1 MSELNKLLEI
11 ITEVKNE
18 MEKIDPSIKERLDYL
33 NESLSE
39 SGDIIARREEFDR
52 FMPRTSLKEAE
63 ERAKEGATRTYT
75 IHEIPLIPISEL
87 GWANNEDG
95 AEGETQRSV
104 LENWLKGIE
113 GNDFQD
119 KLNNVTIRMKEGFGD
134 IPKSGDLKEYI
145 REVMSYLV
153 FLKTLTMAI
162 TNFNPSAA
170 GFNFEAFL
178 SALMGGEQIAAQGAK
193 TIADFTAQ
201 INGETVPVSL
211 KLYTKLKVGGSFFDL
226 SNDLISPKDAWSS
239 WASNPVYEGGAMR
252 YVVCDK
258 QFEEGVKG
266 DPLTKKGNVNFY
278 QFDISRANLFELF
291 AAAGKKTQGVI
302 TSERGFMERL
312 AAWDQRGR
320 PGTAPFVGI
329 KDKEGNVVALPAK
342 SAKGDPNELADKF
355 AEYLVARAAPVWVE
369 SGLTA
374 EQAENL
380 TLNVRNAY
388 EAYLETSDKAGEM
401 PTTAFNK
408 AIEEIIPEQELR
420 ALLGKRQHAVSG
432 LRKDTVDPT
441 FKKFKEDIIKKADV
455 RGQAI
460 SALDWVFGSK
470 QGPELVEWYGALSS
484 EAKAMAIQN
493 TRGYLVHGEWE
504 IPEMAAKRMGGTTPF
519 AVLPIGAPFVQ
530 DMLNNVRNEVM
541 TEVFDIFEQMAEM
554 SKQLNLFF
562 AKGLK
567 QPEEAKAGAK
577 AGETAAMGAREFAK

>member
-1 MSELNKLLEI
+1 MDAFDKLVEKHFPKNPLQMLMEMVEEQLDGFRPGEFL
-11 ITEVKNE
+11 TE
-18 MEKIDPSIKERLDYL
+18 
-33 NESLSE
+33 
-39 SGDIIARREEFDR
+39 A
-52 FMPRTSLKEAE
+52 AE
-63 ERAKEGATRTYT
+63 QKPAARTYT

-87 GWANNEDG
+87 GWANNEAG
-95 AEGETQRSV
+95 EEGETQRSV

-119 KLNNVTIRMKEGFGD
+119 KLNNVVTRMKEGFGD
-134 IPKSGDLKEYI
+134 IPKDGDVREYI

-226 SNDLISPKDAWSS
+226 SNDLIVPKSAWSS
-239 WASNPVYEGGAMR
+239 WASNPEYQGGAMR

-258 QFEEGVKG
+258 QFQEGVKG

-278 QFDISRANLFELF
+278 QFDISRANLFEMF
-291 AAAGKKTQGVI
+291 AAAGKKTQNVI

-312 AAWDQRGR
+312 AAWDQGGRRGD
-320 PGTAPFVGI
+320 APFVGM
-329 KDKEGNVVALPAK
+329 KDKEGNVVGLPAK
-342 SAKGDPNELADKF
+342 SAKGDPNELADKL
-355 AEYLVARAAPVWVE
+355 AEYLVARAQPIMIKAGLPPEQVE
-369 SGLTA
+369 ALV
-374 EQAENL
+374 L
-380 TLNVRNAY
+380 DIRKKY
-388 EAYLETSDKAGEM
+388 EAYLETSDKAGD
-401 PTTAFNK
+401 PGAFKNISIA
-408 AIEEIIPEQELR
+408 AIKETFPEEELR
-420 ALLGKRQHAVSG
+420 AALNLSKRGSAAVYVRDNLGIISA
-432 LRKDTVDPT
+432 
-441 FKKFKEDIIKKADV
+441 FKEFKEEIIKKADV

-460 SALDWVFGSK
+460 SALDWAFGNK
-470 QGPELVEWYGALSS
+470 QGPELVEWYGALSP
-484 EAKAMAIQN
+484 EAKAIAIQN

-530 DMLNNVRNEVM
+530 DMLNDVRNEVM

-567 QPEEAKAGAK
+567 KPEEAEKGAE
-577 AGETAAMGAREFAK
+577 AGEAAAAGAREFTK